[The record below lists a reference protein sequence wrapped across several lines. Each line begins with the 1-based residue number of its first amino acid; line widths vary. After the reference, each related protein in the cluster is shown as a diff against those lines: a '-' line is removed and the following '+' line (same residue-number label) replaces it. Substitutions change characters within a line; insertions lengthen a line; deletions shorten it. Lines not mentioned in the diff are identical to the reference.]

1 MGLALAPCVNNPDL
15 KQNTA
20 TRPIK
25 DEWGIYDPDQAGFA
39 AILRKIR
46 EGKKDKLDSN
56 PSSDRA

>member
-1 MGLALAPCVNNPDL
+1 MNNPDL

-46 EGKKDKLDSN
+46 EGKKDRLDSN